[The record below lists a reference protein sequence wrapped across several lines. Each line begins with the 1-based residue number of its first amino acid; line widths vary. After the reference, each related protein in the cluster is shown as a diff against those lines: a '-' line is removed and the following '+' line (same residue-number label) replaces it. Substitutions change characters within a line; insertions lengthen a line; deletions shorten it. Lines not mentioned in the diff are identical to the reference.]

1 MKVDIYKAAAQLK
14 LRFPS
19 GRGDLTTED
28 LFSLPLQAKG
38 GFDLDTIARTI
49 NGDIKAYGEESF
61 VENRSESPAK
71 RELELKLELLKDVI
85 KTKQEANAAK
95 ATATA
100 RAEERQKILDILDSK
115 GTQKLL
121 AASEEDLRKRL
132 VELGS

>member
-1 MKVDIYKAAAQLK
+1 MDIYKAASQLK
-14 LRFPS
+14 LRLPS
-19 GRGDLTTED
+19 GRGDLAVEN
-28 LFSLPLQAKG
+28 LFDLPLQAKG
-38 GFDLDTIARTI
+38 GFDLDTIGRGLI
-49 NGDIKAYGEESF
+49 SDLKAYGEESLI
-61 VENRSESPAK
+61 ENRSESPAK
-71 RELELKLELLKDVI
+71 RELELKLELVKDVI